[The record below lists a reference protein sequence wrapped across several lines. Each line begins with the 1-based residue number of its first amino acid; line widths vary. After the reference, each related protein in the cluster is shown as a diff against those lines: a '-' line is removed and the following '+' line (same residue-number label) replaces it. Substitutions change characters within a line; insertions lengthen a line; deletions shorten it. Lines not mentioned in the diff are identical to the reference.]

1 MMYKNKPMKTQI
13 VCLTLFLLHMQI
25 CVFSQETKKRTKPN
39 EKIQVKKE
47 FDKDGN
53 LIRYD
58 SIYSYSSHHS
68 QMSSAEIDSIFKKT
82 FPSSGSLL
90 FDAVPADFDGLR
102 FFDGLI
108 NMDSIWNQTL
118 ERQKLLFDHFF
129 KSVNPKKDSIDL
141 KKQSN
146 R

>member
-1 MMYKNKPMKTQI
+1 MKTPI
-13 VCLTLFLLHMQI
+13 VCLTLFLLHIQI
-25 CVFSQETKKRTKPN
+25 CAFSQEIKKRTKPN

-58 SIYSYSSHHS
+58 SIYSYSNHRS
-68 QMSSAEIDSIFKKT
+68 QISAAEMDSIFKKH
-82 FPSSGSLL
+82 FPSSKSLL
-90 FDAVPADFDGLR
+90 FHAIPADFDGPE
-102 FFDGLI
+102 FFDRLI
-108 NMDSIWNQTL
+108 NMDSIWNQAL

-141 KKQSN
+141 KKQINQSMPAVL
-146 R
+146 